1 MKLEKVTWQVPTDH
15 DSSQDSSTFQ
25 RQYTPHPKQLKDLEA
40 TAARVSGAREPTNFA
55 KMMSNSSLASATSSN
70 HSERDNK
77 RDNLPGVKDSI
88 EEEVELEESE
98 DELKTNLTSEGGAL
112 TPEVEIIKP
121 LDIINPDL
129 INKTTPSPRVKM
141 RKKKSPDNSPKLAS
155 NGARLSLVELT
166 VLTKEIGKSIDRNL
180 EKTPE
185 GMTATGGTREEK
197 ERKFSQELDEI
208 IENCHAHLDG
218 MIDQMELSANR
229 DSDRSEDHEGRF
241 DGHEGLQAEDGQE
254 DEDKVSVRE

>member
-1 MKLEKVTWQVPTDH
+1 MTWQVPTDH

-98 DELKTNLTSEGGAL
+98 DENLKTEGGSDFGGAL

-129 INKTTPSPRVKM
+129 ISKNTQSPRVKM
-141 RKKKSPDNSPKLAS
+141 RKKKRWDA
-155 NGARLSLVELT
+155 
-166 VLTKEIGKSIDRNL
+166 
-180 EKTPE
+180 
-185 GMTATGGTREEK
+185 
-197 ERKFSQELDEI
+197 KFSAKNSQNLKSYQNFQI
-208 IENCHAHLDG
+208 FSTN
-218 MIDQMELSANR
+218 
-229 DSDRSEDHEGRF
+229 
-241 DGHEGLQAEDGQE
+241 
-254 DEDKVSVRE
+254 VT

>member
-1 MKLEKVTWQVPTDH
+1 MKKVTWQVPTDH

-98 DELKTNLTSEGGAL
+98 DELKTNLPAEGGAL

-129 INKTTPSPRVKM
+129 VTKTTPSPRVKM
-141 RKKKSPDNSPKLAS
+141 RKKKSPDNSPKLAP

-180 EKTPE
+180 EKSPE
-185 GMTATGGTREEK
+185 GMSTTGGTREEK

-229 DSDRSEDHEGRF
+229 DSDRSENHEGRF
-241 DGHEGLQAEDGQE
+241 ESHEDVLQAEDGQE

>member
-1 MKLEKVTWQVPTDH
+1 MTWQVPTDH

-77 RDNLPGVKDSI
+77 RDLPGVKDSI

-98 DELKTNLTSEGGAL
+98 DEHLKTEADFGGAL

-129 INKTTPSPRVKM
+129 IKNTTPSPRVKM
-141 RKKKSPDNSPKLAS
+141 RKKKRWDSNFILENPK
-155 NGARLSLVELT
+155 N
-166 VLTKEIGKSIDRNL
+166 
-180 EKTPE
+180 
-185 GMTATGGTREEK
+185 
-197 ERKFSQELDEI
+197 
-208 IENCHAHLDG
+208 
-218 MIDQMELSANR
+218 
-229 DSDRSEDHEGRF
+229 
-241 DGHEGLQAEDGQE
+241 
-254 DEDKVSVRE
+254 

>member
-1 MKLEKVTWQVPTDH
+1 M
-15 DSSQDSSTFQ
+15 
-25 RQYTPHPKQLKDLEA
+25 KDLEA

-98 DELKTNLTSEGGAL
+98 DENLKTEGGTEGGSDFGGAL

-129 INKTTPSPRVKM
+129 ISKNTPSPRVKM
-141 RKKKSPDNSPKLAS
+141 RKKKRWDANFLPKIHKIS
-155 NGARLSLVELT
+155 NR
-166 VLTKEIGKSIDRNL
+166 TKIFEFFTL
-180 EKTPE
+180 
-185 GMTATGGTREEK
+185 M
-197 ERKFSQELDEI
+197 
-208 IENCHAHLDG
+208 
-218 MIDQMELSANR
+218 
-229 DSDRSEDHEGRF
+229 
-241 DGHEGLQAEDGQE
+241 
-254 DEDKVSVRE
+254 

>member
-1 MKLEKVTWQVPTDH
+1 MLQQYCKCAVNNFFLGSQEFNEVPADKERSTEAGSIMKK
-15 DSSQDSSTFQ
+15 
-25 RQYTPHPKQLKDLEA
+25 
-40 TAARVSGAREPTNFA
+40 
-55 KMMSNSSLASATSSN
+55 
-70 HSERDNK
+70 
-77 RDNLPGVKDSI
+77 I
-88 EEEVELEESE
+88 EIPPE
-98 DELKTNLTSEGGAL
+98 DELKTNLPSEGGAL
-112 TPEVEIIKP
+112 TPEFEIIKP

-129 INKTTPSPRVKM
+129 VTKTTPSPRVKM
-141 RKKKSPDNSPKLAS
+141 RKKKSPDNSPKLAP

-180 EKTPE
+180 EKSPE
-185 GMTATGGTREEK
+185 GMSTTGGTREEK

-241 DGHEGLQAEDGQE
+241 ESHEDGLQAEDGQE